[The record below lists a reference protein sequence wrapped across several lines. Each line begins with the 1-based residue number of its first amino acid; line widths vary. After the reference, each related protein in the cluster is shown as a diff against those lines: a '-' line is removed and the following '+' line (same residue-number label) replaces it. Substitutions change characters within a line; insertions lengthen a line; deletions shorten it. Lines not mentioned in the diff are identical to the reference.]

1 MQAEQILPVVI
12 IAGIIYLIKIGA
24 LSAAVLALGRLWKK
38 LTQKDDE

>member
-24 LSAAVLALGRLWKK
+24 LSAVILALGRLWKK
-38 LTQKDDE
+38 LTQKGGE